1 MRNWLDFAAERRA
14 LRLVRRWLPHL
25 PASGPLLDIGAGTG
39 HNAVVLQRLSGLEVY
54 QADVVDM
61 HVVGAGPILFNGREL
76 PFADLTFTATVLAF
90 ILHYPEDPVLLLRE
104 ARRVT
109 AGPLLVMQSTY
120 RGLTGLI
127 ALRIREFL
135 LGRFAFYIACKIRF
149 IRPVRCSLRPQ
160 RLFNRAEFYE
170 LARRCGLE
178 VIRLEP
184 ERWYG
189 LALSY
194 DLYVLE

>member
-1 MRNWLDFAAERRA
+1 MRNWLDLAAERRA

-39 HNAVVLQRLSGLEVY
+39 HNALVLQHLSGLQVY
-54 QADVVDM
+54 QTDVVDM
-61 HVVGAGPILFNGREL
+61 HVVGTGPILFNGREL
-76 PFADLTFTATVLAF
+76 PFADRTFTAALLAF
-90 ILHYPEDPVLLLRE
+90 VLHYPEDPVLLLRE

-120 RGLTGLI
+120 RGRIGLA

-135 LGRFAFYIACKIRF
+135 LGRFAFYIACRVRF
-149 IRPVRCSLRPQ
+149 IQPVQCSLRPQ
-160 RLFNRAEFYE
+160 RFFNRAEFYE
-170 LARRCGLE
+170 LVRQCGLE